1 MSNAIKESWSK
12 VEPTP
17 EAQERMLR
25 NILLRQ
31 GGLAVGRVNS
41 SRIFKRIFAAAAC
54 AACCMLILYAA
65 VRLSA
70 GEAGSAAG
78 YTTAQPG
85 VTANRPGATA
95 DIAPDFTATIY
106 IPTDDNSS
114 LTAEQ
119 VYCKGNTPQDRLDE
133 LIANKVLPEGLRY
146 NSYTISDDGAEHS
159 GESTVTKT
167 AGDSTIRIDLP
178 SSFVGYLNSLS
189 AAREKIVMA
198 ALVDTCLDRFDKSR
212 SSVLITAD
220 GKGLV
225 TARNDYSGKLKW
237 MDYLQG

>member
-31 GGLAVGRVNS
+31 GGFTTRRVDRLRVFMRVAVT
-41 SRIFKRIFAAAAC
+41 AAC

-70 GEAGSAAG
+70 GDIKSTASYSAA
-78 YTTAQPG
+78 
-85 VTANRPGATA
+85 RPGATT
-95 DIAPDFTATIY
+95 DLAPDFTATIY

-119 VYCKGNTPQDRLDE
+119 VTCKGNAPQDRLDE

-146 NSYTISDDGAEHS
+146 NSYTVADDGAEYS
-159 GESTVTKT
+159 NAGTAGKT
-167 AGDSTIRIDLP
+167 AGENTIKIDLP

-198 ALVDTCLDRFDKSR
+198 ALVDTCLDRFDRAR

-237 MDYLQG
+237 MDYPQG